1 VVQAV
6 HGSDKGRGVSTAAD
20 PAAVPQKPEEKE
32 SLGSFAWFVVKLA
45 LAVFLF
51 RAFVFSFYSIPS
63 ESMLPRLWNGDYF
76 IAAKWPYGYS
86 RWSMPFALPLVPGH
100 VLERLPERG
109 DIVVFK
115 HPVDHVDYIKRV
127 IGLPGDS
134 IAVRGGQVVLNGVP
148 VKRMRVGDFAI
159 PVSPNTDCAWGGRGV
174 SANGMR
180 ACDYVRFRETLPSG
194 VSYDTLDFG
203 PTAQD
208 DFAPVIVP
216 EGRVFVMGDNRD
228 NSLDSRFP
236 AEAGGGVGL
245 VPEDLLVA
253 RASAMVWSTD
263 GSAEWLKPWTWF
275 TATRWD
281 RMGRSI

>member
-1 VVQAV
+1 MSA
-6 HGSDKGRGVSTAAD
+6 DEAAAAGVAEPSED
-20 PAAVPQKPEEKE
+20 KE

-45 LAVFLF
+45 LAVFVF

-100 VLERLPERG
+100 IFERLPERG

-127 IGLPGDS
+127 IALPGDS
-134 IAVRGGQVVLNGVP
+134 IAVRDGQLVLNGEP
-148 VKRMRVGDFAI
+148 VKRVRIGDFQI
-159 PVSPNTDCAWGGRGV
+159 PISPNTTCAWGGQSVPAQG
-174 SANGMR
+174 AG
-180 ACDYVRFRETLPSG
+180 ACDYSRFRETLPSG

-203 PTAQD
+203 LTAQD
-208 DFAPVIVP
+208 NFGPVVVP
-216 EGRVFVMGDNRD
+216 EGRVFMMGDNRD

-236 AEAGGGVGL
+236 AESGGGVGF
-245 VPEDLLVA
+245 VPQAMLVA

-263 GSAEWLKPWTWF
+263 GSAEWIKPWTWF
-275 TATRWD
+275 SAARWD
-281 RMGRSI
+281 RIGRSI

>member
-1 VVQAV
+1 MSTDQASAA
-6 HGSDKGRGVSTAAD
+6 GASERGED
-20 PAAVPQKPEEKE
+20 KE

-45 LAVFLF
+45 LAVFVF

-86 RWSMPFALPLVPGH
+86 RWSMPFSLPLVPGH
-100 VLERLPERG
+100 VFETLPERG

-115 HPVDHVDYIKRV
+115 HPIDHVDYIKRV

-134 IAVRGGQVVLNGVP
+134 IAVRGGQLVLNGVP
-148 VKRMRVGDFAI
+148 VKRVRVADFMV
-159 PVSPNTDCAWGGRGV
+159 PTSPNTTCAWGGR
-174 SANGMR
+174 SARIGEHD
-180 ACDYVRFRETLPSG
+180 ACEYARFRETLPSG

-203 PTAQD
+203 LTAQD
-208 DFAPVIVP
+208 NFGPVIVP
-216 EGRVFVMGDNRD
+216 EDRVFMMGDNRD

-236 AEAGGGVGL
+236 AEAGGGVGF
-245 VPEDLLVA
+245 VPEEMLVA

-263 GSAEWLKPWTWF
+263 GSAEWVKPWTWF
-275 TATRWD
+275 SAARWD
-281 RMGRSI
+281 RIGRSI